1 MQLLK
6 IELINVKVIGKFLI
20 IDINVQRMWG
30 WSLMDVFVSQ
40 FC

>member
-6 IELINVKVIGKFLI
+6 IELINVKVIGKFLV
-20 IDINVQRMWG
+20 IDINLQRKWE